1 MLLVAQIMLQQP
13 GMLFYWNI
21 KMQTKNDYTISEF
34 QIENLK
40 IDLENLIQENK
51 KILGEVKTVAIAQAW
66 KILQLAIAKI
76 IQTIENKSKSL
87 AGKDK
92 KEIAMTLLSQFY
104 DSVFIAID
112 IPLVPAVA
120 ESIIHRYTKSFLM
133 ILVSSS
139 IDAMVSTFREIGIFS
154 SKNYVSSVLVNEVP

>member
-1 MLLVAQIMLQQP
+1 MIQ
-13 GMLFYWNI
+13 
-21 KMQTKNDYTISEF
+21 F
-34 QIENLK
+34 QSQVENLK
-40 IDLENLIQENK
+40 VDLENLIQENQ

-76 IQTIENKSKSL
+76 IQTIENKSKTL

-92 KEIAMTLLSQFY
+92 KEIAMILLSQFY

-139 IDAMVSTFREIGIFS
+139 IDAMVATFREIGVFS
-154 SKNYVSSVLVNEVP
+154 SKDYISSVLVNEVP

>member
-1 MLLVAQIMLQQP
+1 MIQ
-13 GMLFYWNI
+13 
-21 KMQTKNDYTISEF
+21 F
-34 QIENLK
+34 QSQVENLK
-40 IDLENLIQENK
+40 ADLENLIQENQ

-76 IQTIENKSKSL
+76 IQNIENKSKTL

-92 KEIAMTLLSQFY
+92 KEIAMILLSQFY

-112 IPLVPAVA
+112 IPLVPTVA

-139 IDAMVSTFREIGIFS
+139 IDAMVATFREIGVFS
-154 SKNYVSSVLVNEVP
+154 SKDYVSSVLVNEVP

>member
-1 MLLVAQIMLQQP
+1 MIQ
-13 GMLFYWNI
+13 
-21 KMQTKNDYTISEF
+21 F
-34 QIENLK
+34 QSQVENLK
-40 IDLENLIQENK
+40 VDLENLIQENQ

-76 IQTIENKSKSL
+76 IQNIENKSKTL

-92 KEIAMTLLSQFY
+92 KEIAMILLSQFY

-139 IDAMVSTFREIGIFS
+139 IDAMVATFREIGVFS
-154 SKNYVSSVLVNEVP
+154 SKDYVSSVLVNEVP

>member
-1 MLLVAQIMLQQP
+1 MIQ
-13 GMLFYWNI
+13 
-21 KMQTKNDYTISEF
+21 F
-34 QIENLK
+34 QSQVENLK
-40 IDLENLIQENK
+40 ADLENLIQENQ

-76 IQTIENKSKSL
+76 IQNIENKSKTL

-92 KEIAMTLLSQFY
+92 KEIAMILLSQFY

-139 IDAMVSTFREIGIFS
+139 IDAMVATFREIGVFS
-154 SKNYVSSVLVNEVP
+154 SKDYVSSVLVNEVP